1 MEGVEA
7 ATNKVKAKLRA
18 AKNYNDLND
27 LADVSSRMGTQRV
40 AEMLGRGMFL
50 AELLGRYQVQKEL
63 EK

>member
-7 ATNKVKAKLRA
+7 AADKVKEKLRA